1 MSRILEVIA
10 SGAIG
15 GGTTH
20 VRSLLETLDPS
31 FEPMVVSSPG
41 GTLLADLANQGI
53 PTKSLPFGG
62 KFNLSILPALIETCR
77 KEGVQ
82 VIHAHGTRAGLVSGL
97 AASWLGIPMVYT
109 VHGWSFHPRGVPWLE
124 RAAAGV
130 ESRIC
135 SLARKVICVSRADLK
150 EGVERGILHPDQ
162 GLVIHNG
169 IDPTRYEGGMA
180 SREACRQEL
189 GLAEGEI
196 VISLFGRLTHQK
208 GQRTLLRAA
217 KQLVERM
224 PSVVFLLVGDGEDR
238 PQLENLVHELGIGRQ
253 VMFVGARMDVER
265 LLAASDLCTLPS
277 LWEGLPI
284 CLLEAMAARRPV
296 VASAVNGNL
305 EVVQHG
311 KTGFLVPPEDSG
323 ALAEYLG
330 WLVIDPTLR
339 ERFGE
344 TGHERVEKH
353 FHLERMVHN
362 TERVYQ
368 KLLGERA

>member
-20 VRSLLETLDPS
+20 VRSLLERLDPS
-31 FEPMVVSSPG
+31 FDPLVISSPG
-41 GTLLADLANQGI
+41 GTLLPELAHQGI

-62 KFNLSILPALIETCR
+62 KFNLSILPSLIETCR
-77 KEGVQ
+77 QEKVEI
-82 VIHAHGTRAGLVSGL
+82 IHAHGTRAGLVSGL
-97 AASWLGIPMVYT
+97 AAAWLGLPMVYT
-109 VHGWSFHPRGVPWLE
+109 VHGWSFHPRGTPWLE

-130 ESRIC
+130 ERRIC
-135 SLARKVICVSRADLK
+135 SLARKVICVSRADLQ
-150 EGVERGILHPDQ
+150 EGVERGILRPSQ
-162 GLVIHNG
+162 GVVIHNG
-169 IDPTRYEGGMA
+169 IDPSRYEGWLSA
-180 SREACRQEL
+180 RESCRQEL
-189 GLAEGEI
+189 GLEGQV

-208 GQRTLLRAA
+208 GQRTLIRAA

-224 PSVVFLLVGDGEDR
+224 PSVMFLLVGDGEDR
-238 PQLENLVHELGIGRQ
+238 PQLENLVHELGIGHQ

-311 KTGFLVPPEDSG
+311 KTGFLVPPDDSG

-330 WLVIDPTLR
+330 WLVIAPSLR

-344 TGHERVEKH
+344 SGRERVEKH
-353 FHLERMVHN
+353 FHLDRMVRN